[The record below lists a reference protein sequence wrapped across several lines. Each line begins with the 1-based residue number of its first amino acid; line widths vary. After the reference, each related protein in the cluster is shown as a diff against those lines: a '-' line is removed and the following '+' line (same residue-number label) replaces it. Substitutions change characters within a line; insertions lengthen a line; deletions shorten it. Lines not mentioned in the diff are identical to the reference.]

1 MGIYE
6 KKNQEIELDLEK
18 SKNRKNEIMNALK
31 NFFIKKIKEA
41 MDNINKDKLKID
53 NLKLQ
58 KENLLNNNDIINVNN
73 DTSNI
78 NNIKKISLDEKMNT
92 NLPTENRVSLL
103 D

>member
-31 NFFIKKIKEA
+31 NFFIKKIKEG

-73 DTSNI
+73 DNI
-78 NNIKKISLDEKMNT
+78 NNIKKISLDENINT
-92 NLPTENRVSLL
+92 NLPTENRVAL
-103 D
+103 